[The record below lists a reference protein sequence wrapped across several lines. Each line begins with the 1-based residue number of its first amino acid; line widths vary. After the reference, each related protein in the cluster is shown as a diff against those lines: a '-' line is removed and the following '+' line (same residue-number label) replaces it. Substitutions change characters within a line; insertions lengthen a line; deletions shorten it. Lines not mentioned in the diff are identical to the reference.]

1 MQVRVLVSLKNGVLD
16 PQAKA
21 IFHALNAHGFES
33 LKAVR
38 LSKEILLDLQ
48 EENADRAYEIA
59 KNMCEELLANIVIE
73 DYSIEII
80 Q

>member
-33 LKAVR
+33 LKGVK

-48 EENADRAYEIA
+48 E
-59 KNMCEELLANIVIE
+59 
-73 DYSIEII
+73 
-80 Q
+80 

>member
-21 IFHALNAHGFES
+21 IFHALNAHGFKS
-33 LKAVR
+33 LRSVK

-48 EENADRAYEIA
+48 EDNADKAYEIA
-59 KNMCEELLANIVIE
+59 KNMCEELLANVVIE
-73 DYSIEII
+73 DYSIEIV

>member
-33 LKAVR
+33 LKGVK

-48 EENADRAYEIA
+48 EDNADKAYEIA
-59 KNMCEELLANIVIE
+59 KNMCEELLANVVIE
-73 DYSIEII
+73 DYNIEII